1 MQQTVIARTSIHAL
15 YFPTGIKIHRINWVK
30 SRSWWTPFY
39 WCCSELPQQSNFNY
53 IHTHN
58 HTFVETRRGFVNFYR
73 ANNLLAGLLNSG
85 NTRAGGGIKSPVLY
99 IWGVEDGALSL
110 EVAEASASIS
120 ELVRLE
126 LVQSAS
132 HWVQQDRPDEVNR
145 LMREFLD

>member
-1 MQQTVIARTSIHAL
+1 M
-15 YFPTGIKIHRINWVK
+15 
-30 SRSWWTPFY
+30 
-39 WCCSELPQQSNFNY
+39 
-53 IHTHN
+53 
-58 HTFVETRRGFVNFYR
+58 NFYR

-99 IWGVEDGALSL
+99 IWGVEDGALSI